1 MADIFDKMAD
11 FYAYGDGYQFNDA
24 DSLFVIYDELAEIY
38 GAQNDYE
45 AILNDD
51 AELEKLYKALMS
63 GQAEEQ

>member
-1 MADIFDKMAD
+1 MAD
-11 FYAYGDGYQFNDA
+11 FYAFGEGSDFTNSA
-24 DSLFVIYDELAEIY
+24 RLFMVYDELAEIY

-45 AILNDD
+45 VILNDN